1 MLLVKKCNFFH
12 NLFLLKI
19 RVKIRFN
26 NILKRTETFF
36 DYENKVFQT
45 PKNHIFPKGL
55 THAFGKKWNFFH
67 YFPQIKELK
76 SGLTMS

>member
-26 NILKRTETFF
+26 NILKRTETFS

-45 PKNHIFPKGL
+45 PKNRIFPKGL
-55 THAFGKKWNFFH
+55 THAFGQEMPIF
-67 YFPQIKELK
+67 
-76 SGLTMS
+76 S